1 MKKYTLY
8 KLVIIILLSAI
19 LYTLYTLRNTSYKTS
34 VTSSQINMP
43 VKHIVRRPI
52 NIPTRGI
59 EDYRQLGILSDAGG
73 NVLPLYGRRTYS
85 GSTKWNYFTR
95 ANDHLSLKIPLSSNG
110 NSCDDHIGCP
120 ELYDD
125 DSINIPEYNGNFN
138 VKFYN
143 NTPRYIPF

>member
-1 MKKYTLY
+1 MLSTNMY
-8 KLVIIILLSAI
+8 KSVPS
-19 LYTLYTLRNTSYKTS
+19 TSRPI
-34 VTSSQINMP
+34 QQF
-43 VKHIVRRPI
+43 KHVLHKPI

-59 EDYRQLGILSDAGG
+59 EDYRQLGILSDTSG

-110 NSCDDHIGCP
+110 NSCDDHIGCH
-120 ELYDD
+120 ELYDND
-125 DSINIPEYNGNFN
+125 NINVPEYNGNFN
-138 VKFYN
+138 VKLYN